1 MRKNNSKKELLFQ
14 LHEQFSENQNDIG
27 SRFNTIMIA
36 LISLFGFYGFTYSL
50 ATGLVSIKDY
60 FISKNVV
67 FLFAI
72 IVEMVLVFLISL
84 LIYMGYQHRRDQAL
98 NTKIRKHYV
107 GNDFEH
113 FFSNYTGENKGLLD
127 FIPDFL
133 VIKAL
138 FLVSLKVLLLFSLLI
153 LPVLGEAQVV
163 SDSSINPY
171 SSATSSA
178 EINFNKTYHITKA
191 LSENTRLDSSKGGY
205 IQNIMTVTDLSK
217 NEPITNPISI
227 YKDNTFFLASIFVWG
242 LGLVVLIAILLCYH
256 KKSKKLNTNSFNYT
270 KTIEH
275 NSAGKVTKITINK
288 TT

>member
-84 LIYMGYQHRRDQAL
+84 LIYMGYQHRRDQVL

-127 FIPDFL
+127 YIPDFL
-133 VIKAL
+133 AIKAL
-138 FLVSLKVLLLFSLLI
+138 FLVSLKILLLFSLLL
-153 LPVLGEAQVV
+153 LPFIGNSQVN
-163 SDSSINPY
+163 SDSSVCKN
-171 SSATSSA
+171 STATSNA
-178 EINFNKTYHITKA
+178 EININKTYHVTNQPVIKTITDTA
-191 LSENTRLDSSKGGY
+191 QNSSV
-205 IQNIMTVTDLSK
+205 QNIYNQVSPCHYENK
-217 NEPITNPISI
+217 NPSSNPIYCGYFCTAI
-227 YKDNTFFLASIFVWG
+227 IIWVIG
-242 LGLVVLIAILLCYH
+242 LIIIILLLLRYH
-256 KKSKKLNTNSFNYT
+256 EKCKKSNSNPFDYT
-270 KTIEH
+270 KTIERDS
-275 NSAGKVTKITINK
+275 NGKITKITINK
-288 TT
+288 TI